1 MIRVLIERRIAEG
14 LEHYYDST
22 VKRTIT
28 QVVSAPGCIAG
39 ESLKDTLD
47 PQRRI
52 ILSKWET
59 LAHWEAWLNS
69 DERKQVVAELSPLLE
84 GQERITLLVHTR

>member
-22 VKRTIT
+22 VKRTIS

-39 ESLKDTLD
+39 ESLKDSAD
-47 PQRRI
+47 PRRRFVM
-52 ILSKWET
+52 SKWASLED
-59 LAHWEAWLNS
+59 WENWLHS
-69 DERKQVVAELSPLLE
+69 AERRTVVSELTPMLE
-84 GQERITLLVHTR
+84 GHERITLLEQTR